1 MRGEKY
7 VYNPHTLQFEKV
19 KLSRKNLVLRAFMF
33 LSAVVITAI
42 IFTFLTSEYFPS
54 PREKALRKELTQ
66 MEYQFLSMKDQTE
79 KASKILQNLQNRDA
93 KVHRVLFGMD
103 PIDQGL
109 WESGVGG
116 HDPSSYLNH
125 LKNSGSLRD
134 IKEQVGK
141 LEKQL
146 YLQSKSLDTLEKL
159 ARTREDMI
167 ASIPSVKPV
176 RIDKLERDVE
186 QLSGFGIRL
195 HPVHKIN
202 KMHQGIDFTA
212 PAGTPIQST
221 GDGKVVKV
229 ENKSSGYGRS
239 VTIDHGFGYV
249 TLYAHM
255 KDIVVRQGEKVTKGQ
270 KIGTIGNT
278 GTSTGPHCHY
288 EVHFNGKPVN
298 PIHYCMDG
306 LDPKEYQEM
315 VEKASIA
322 NQSFD

>member
-1 MRGEKY
+1 
-7 VYNPHTLQFEKV
+7 
-19 KLSRKNLVLRAFMF
+19 MF

-176 RIDKLERDVE
+176 RIDKLERNVE

-255 KDIVVRQGEKVTKGQ
+255 KEIVVRQGEKVTKGQ

>member
-1 MRGEKY
+1 
-7 VYNPHTLQFEKV
+7 
-19 KLSRKNLVLRAFMF
+19 MF

-176 RIDKLERDVE
+176 RIDKLERNVE

>member
-33 LSAVVITAI
+33 LCAVVITAI

-54 PREKALRKELTQ
+54 PGEKALRKELTQ

-79 KASKILQNLQNRDA
+79 KASKILQNLQNIDA

-176 RIDKLERDVE
+176 RIDKLERNVE

-195 HPVHKIN
+195 HPLHKIN

-212 PAGTPIQST
+212 PAFTPIQST

>member
-1 MRGEKY
+1 
-7 VYNPHTLQFEKV
+7 
-19 KLSRKNLVLRAFMF
+19 MF

-176 RIDKLERDVE
+176 RIDKLERNVE

-255 KDIVVRQGEKVTKGQ
+255 KDIVVRQGEK
-270 KIGTIGNT
+270 
-278 GTSTGPHCHY
+278 
-288 EVHFNGKPVN
+288 
-298 PIHYCMDG
+298 
-306 LDPKEYQEM
+306 LPKA
-315 VEKASIA
+315 KK
-322 NQSFD
+322 

>member
-1 MRGEKY
+1 
-7 VYNPHTLQFEKV
+7 
-19 KLSRKNLVLRAFMF
+19 MF